1 MWLLVFLPTIEGV
14 EMIISPFSE
23 ENNSRFP
30 LMTQPYFDDH
40 LVRREHSLQLH
51 LKQLAP
57 PLLEGGR
64 AILWFCHL
72 CQKPWY
78 EVGRRASFVC
88 LSAFQLTEIA
98 QQLGV
103 KVRNLSSLPRS
114 ICPLCA
120 SLHLGDIPTIEEY
133 LDAQGY
139 RFSWQARTRRHTRLF
154 CQIFRWNLRS
164 IPEALLEGDSAPCD
178 VPTAPKA
185 QVRNVLT
192 WLKTL
197 AEPGKE
203 QTVVLTENDMK
214 RMNSLHPPSPGFIWC
229 GYGWKD
235 SYPVLGQVLLTLGM
249 TFPDSSICS
258 PGLLVACWRQIARE
272 IERTLVC

>member
-1 MWLLVFLPTIEGV
+1 
-14 EMIISPFSE
+14 MIVPPFSE
-23 ENNSRFP
+23 YDNSRFP
-30 LMTQPYFDDH
+30 TMTHPYFDDH
-40 LVRREHSLQLH
+40 RVRREHALQLR

-88 LSAFQLTEIA
+88 LSASQLTQIA

-103 KVRNLSSLPRS
+103 KICTPPLLPRS

-120 SLHLGDIPTIEEY
+120 SLHLGGIPTIEEY
-133 LDAQGY
+133 LDGQGY
-139 RFSWQARTRRHTRLF
+139 HFSWQARTRCHTRLF
-154 CQIFRWNLRS
+154 CQIYRWNTNS
-164 IPEALLEGDSAPCD
+164 ISEMVREGDSTPRD

-185 QVRNVLT
+185 QVRNVLI

-197 AEPGKE
+197 AEPGE
-203 QTVVLTENDMK
+203 EEAVLLIEND
-214 RMNSLHPPSPGFIWC
+214 MNSLHLPSPGFAWC
-229 GYGWKD
+229 GYGWKG

-258 PGLLVACWRQIARE
+258 SGLLVACWRQIARE
-272 IERTLVC
+272 IESVLVC

>member
-1 MWLLVFLPTIEGV
+1 
-14 EMIISPFSE
+14 MIISPFSQ
-23 ENNSRFP
+23 ENNGRFP
-30 LMTQPYFDDH
+30 TITPHYFDDH
-40 LVRREHSLQLH
+40 LVKRDHTLQLQ

-57 PLLEGGR
+57 TLLEGGS

-88 LSAFQLTEIA
+88 LSASQLTEIA
-98 QQLGV
+98 QHLGV
-103 KVRNLSSLPRS
+103 QICTPSLLPRS

-120 SLHLGDIPTIEEY
+120 SLHLGGIPTIEEY
-133 LDAQGY
+133 LDGQGY

-154 CQIFRWNLRS
+154 CMIYRWNKSS
-164 IPEALLEGDSAPCD
+164 ISEMVREGDSAPYD
-178 VPTAPKA
+178 VPTALKA
-185 QVRNVLT
+185 QVRNILA
-192 WLKTL
+192 WLKDL

-203 QTVVLTENDMK
+203 EAVLLTQTDMK
-214 RMNSLHPPSPGFIWC
+214 SMNLLHPPAPGFTWC
-229 GYGWKD
+229 GYGWKG
-235 SYPVLGQVLLTLGM
+235 SCPVLGQVLLTLGM
-249 TFPDSSICS
+249 TFPDSTICS